1 MECIDKNATE
11 KALTVAAARDSGKRQ
26 RTWAKA
32 ICVLHDMPVVS
43 PAEQFLQL
51 TEENRE
57 KVRAYVAQLIEA
69 QGITVG
75 KMEGGEQDG

>member
-11 KALTVAAARDSGKRQ
+11 KALTVAAASGKDKDR

-43 PAEQFLQL
+43 PVEQFHQL
-51 TEENRE
+51 TAENQER
-57 KVRAYVAQLIEA
+57 VRAYVAQLIEA
-69 QGITVG
+69 QGRTRG
-75 KMEGGEQDG
+75 QTGGGHQ